1 MKFTE
6 WLIALSLI
14 VIGLLCLTMS
24 ATATVGLSSIQPFV
38 SMLLQICLWTGI
50 PLVIAMVVYIIIKTK
65 NQKQ

>member
-24 ATATVGLSSIQPFV
+24 ATATASQTAVQPFV
-38 SMLLQICLWTGI
+38 SMLLQICLWASI
-50 PLVIAMVVYIIIKTK
+50 PLVFATVAYIIIKMK
-65 NQKQ
+65 NRK